1 MLSFFKILP
10 RKSAEGWRKWVTTFN
25 QLASGVK
32 YDAVPGHSND
42 SNQTPITVQLAL
54 WLEEPC
60 ASGFP
65 TIPLFIY
72 FVLLLAFLFSFS
84 SCGTHHLWLSTVS
97 LSGHL
102 KYLCEMGSC
111 PNNLLTSLWSQKE
124 KSLILTNFPGI
135 MLDDIFSPVRT
146 CSTMVHNFLINIL
159 LHFAPCYNC
168 IIMF

>member
-1 MLSFFKILP
+1 MMLYLVIQMTQIRPLLQYNWPFDLKNPVLLVSQQFL
-10 RKSAEGWRKWVTTFN
+10 
-25 QLASGVK
+25 
-32 YDAVPGHSND
+32 Y
-42 SNQTPITVQLAL
+42 
-54 WLEEPC
+54 
-60 ASGFP
+60 
-65 TIPLFIY
+65 LFIY

-124 KSLILTNFPGI
+124 KILILTNFPGI
-135 MLDDIFSPVRT
+135 MLDDVFSPVRT
-146 CSTMVHNFLINIL
+146 CTTMVHNFLINIL

-168 IIMF
+168 IIIS

>member
-1 MLSFFKILP
+1 MMLYLVIQMTQIRPLLQYNWPFDLKNPVLLVSQQFL
-10 RKSAEGWRKWVTTFN
+10 
-25 QLASGVK
+25 
-32 YDAVPGHSND
+32 Y
-42 SNQTPITVQLAL
+42 
-54 WLEEPC
+54 
-60 ASGFP
+60 
-65 TIPLFIY
+65 LFIY

-84 SCGTHHLWLSTVS
+84 SCGKHHLWLSTVS
-97 LSGHL
+97 LSGCL

-111 PNNLLTSLWSQKE
+111 LNNLLTSLWSQKE